1 MKYLLDTNIISELRK
16 KSPNQGLLEWISA
29 IDSED
34 LYMSVITIGEL
45 RAGALKK
52 SKKDA
57 VQGQLL
63 MEWVDELSSSYQD
76 QILDLTIEDYEV
88 WGELLA
94 IDSMHG
100 IDALI
105 AAQGLQYN
113 MTVVTTNTKHLN
125 LFNVKLL
132 NPFESIENNDY

>member
-1 MKYLLDTNIISELRK
+1 MKYLLDTNIISELRRK
-16 KSPNQGLLEWISA
+16 FPNERLIEWIND

-52 SKKDA
+52 SKKDST
-57 VQGQLL
+57 QGQLL
-63 MEWVDELSSSYQD
+63 MKWVDELSRSYQD
-76 QILDLTIEDYEV
+76 QILEINMEDCES

-94 IDSMHG
+94 IDSTNG

-105 AAQGLQYN
+105 AAQAIKN
-113 MTVVTTNTKHLN
+113 KMTVVTRNQKH
-125 LFNVKLL
+125 FEVFDIKLI
-132 NPFESIENNDY
+132 NPFE